1 MRGKANI
8 GRSFLHVRGITPA
21 YAGKRMETMTRRH
34 AVGDHPRVCGEK
46 VDLARMPAS
55 KPGSPP
61 RMRGKGIV
69 LVCVGHVHGIT
80 PAYAGKSYRLLKVF
94 VSKPGSP
101 PRMRGKVLFCPLS
114 CFQFKDHPRVCGEKI
129 SGTTLITTQQ
139 GSPPRM
145 RGKAPSLRERLHWHR
160 ITPAYAGK
168 SGISPG
174 FLLSYRDHP
183 RVCGEKESV
192 NDGTA
197 IRAGSPPRMRGKAR
211 SCQAN
216 TSVTRITPAY
226 AGKSRRVREPDT
238 QTAGS
243 PPHVQGKGNY
253 LVHRCGN
260 TRITPA
266 CAGKRR
272 CKAAFCAWFWD
283 HPRVCGEKVSQRPFR
298 AVSAGSPPRM
308 RGKGVH
314 GVLQE
319 LCCGI
324 TPAYAGKSLFSG
336 LYIRINGD
344 HPRVCGEKLLDRYWA
359 K

>member
-1 MRGKANI
+1 MCGEKVAMVTTAVSTPGSPPHVRGKELRVETCFADN
-8 GRSFLHVRGITPA
+8 GITPA
-21 YAGKRMETMTRRH
+21 
-34 AVGDHPRVCGEK
+34 C
-46 VDLARMPAS
+46 
-55 KPGSPP
+55 
-61 RMRGKGIV
+61 
-69 LVCVGHVHGIT
+69 
-80 PAYAGKSYRLLKVF
+80 AGKSNLFVF
-94 VSKPGSP
+94 RRIEP
-101 PRMRGKVLFCPLS
+101 
-114 CFQFKDHPRVCGEKI
+114 KDHPRVCGEKI

-243 PPHVQGKGNY
+243 PP
-253 LVHRCGN
+253 
-260 TRITPA
+260 
-266 CAGKRR
+266 
-272 CKAAFCAWFWD
+272 
-283 HPRVCGEKVSQRPFR
+283 
-298 AVSAGSPPRM
+298 RM
-308 RGKGVH
+308 RGKG
-314 GVLQE
+314 L
-319 LCCGI
+319 
-324 TPAYAGKSLFSG
+324 KS
-336 LYIRINGD
+336 R
-344 HPRVCGEKLLDRYWA
+344 
-359 K
+359 